1 MGIEPT
7 WDALQRPTPGLK
19 PGSPTSELGASEDR
33 NVANMTGF
41 DKALLWQALLWEK
54 PLRLQEEPKA
64 VIR

>member
-41 DKALLWQALLWEK
+41 DKALL
-54 PLRLQEEPKA
+54 R
-64 VIR
+64 V